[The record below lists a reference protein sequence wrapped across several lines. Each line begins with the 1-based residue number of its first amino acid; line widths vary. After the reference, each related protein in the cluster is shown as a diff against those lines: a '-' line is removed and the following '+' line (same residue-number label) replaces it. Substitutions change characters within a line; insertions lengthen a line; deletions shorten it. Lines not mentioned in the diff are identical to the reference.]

1 MTLKEEVKWSCIF
14 LITALVVGLMLRFQP
29 TPSIAHTI
37 AKATV
42 TLNCEGPS
50 AYQRI
55 EKPLEE
61 RAVKSEKSNADSSRN
76 CRSQLKVQEPAANF
90 WQSDEGRGLT
100 EEGRLL
106 DSNPNADAC
115 LTYEGEYIRQS
126 KACPERV

>member
-1 MTLKEEVKWSCIF
+1 
-14 LITALVVGLMLRFQP
+14 MLRFQP

-90 WQSDEGRGLT
+90 GRAMRGA
-100 EEGRLL
+100 G
-106 DSNPNADAC
+106 
-115 LTYEGEYIRQS
+115 
-126 KACPERV
+126 